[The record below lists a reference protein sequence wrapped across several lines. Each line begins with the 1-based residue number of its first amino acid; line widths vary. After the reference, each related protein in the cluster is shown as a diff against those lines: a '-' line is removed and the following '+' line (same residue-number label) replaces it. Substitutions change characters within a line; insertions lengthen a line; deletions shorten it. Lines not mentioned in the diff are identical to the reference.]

1 MGSEKRERQKIAR
14 LEKIEAEE
22 RAARRTRNRRL
33 AIRTA
38 VAAVVIMG
46 GLGIYTLIAGD
57 DGNETAAEDGTTT
70 SSTPPSTVVPPPE
83 CTPPSAPLDLAEDVL
98 TRQAPDP
105 APPPADT
112 AADALECQILAEG
125 QGEGAAAGDT
135 VMAMYVG
142 KVPDGTVFDSSWTED
157 RMEPL
162 PVTLATGQVIPGWDS
177 GLIGAKVGERRR
189 LVIGST
195 NAYGEQGSPPQIQP
209 NTPLAFEVDIVDV
222 LTPEEAATT
231 TTTAPE
237 APPASG

>member
-1 MGSEKRERQKIAR
+1 VGSEKRERQKIAR

-22 RAARRTRNRRL
+22 KAAKRARNKRL

-38 VAAVVIMG
+38 IAAVVIIG
-46 GLGIYTLIAGD
+46 GLGIYTVLAGD
-57 DGNETAAEDGTTT
+57 DGDETAADDGTTT
-70 SSTPPSTVVPPPE
+70 TSTPTSTVVPPPE
-83 CTPPSAPLDLAEDVL
+83 CTPPSAPLELAEDVM

-105 APPPADT
+105 APPAADT
-112 AADALECQILAEG
+112 PADALECEILFEG
-125 QGEGAAAGDT
+125 QGEEAAAGDT
-135 VMAMYVG
+135 VLAMYVG

-162 PVTLATGQVIPGWDS
+162 TVVLATGQVIPGWDS

-222 LTPEEAATT
+222 
-231 TTTAPE
+231 
-237 APPASG
+237 S